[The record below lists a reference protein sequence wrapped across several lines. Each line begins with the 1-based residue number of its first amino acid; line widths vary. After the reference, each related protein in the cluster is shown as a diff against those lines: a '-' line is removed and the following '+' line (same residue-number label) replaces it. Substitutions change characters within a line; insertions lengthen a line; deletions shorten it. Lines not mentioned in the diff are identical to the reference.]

1 MGKPKI
7 AVIGTGNMGGALIR
21 GWLARGLFRPG
32 EILAVDVRPEAL
44 KNLPKGVLRAS
55 SLTRPHPMMILL
67 SVKPHDVAMAVRGI
81 PRTSLIISIA
91 AGIPTRRIEN
101 FLPKKTAVIRVMP
114 NTPAQIGYG
123 MAVLSAGRWAKK
135 RHLLHTKKLFEAVG
149 EAILLPERFLNSV
162 TAISGSGPAYLFY
175 LAEAFLAGAKRLG
188 LPEKASDKLIRQT
201 LLGASQMLAQGK
213 DPSLLRQAVTSKGGT
228 TEAAL
233 GILEKGNFQKTFI
246 KALFAAKRRAGELSR

>member
-1 MGKPKI
+1 MGKVKI

-21 GWLARGLFRPG
+21 GWLARGLFRSG
-32 EILAVDVRPEAL
+32 EILAIDVRPEAL
-44 KNLPKGVLRAS
+44 KNLPKRVLRAS
-55 SLTRPHPMMILL
+55 SLTRPYPRMILL
-67 SVKPHDVAMAVRGI
+67 AVKPHDTAMAVRGI

-114 NTPAQIGYG
+114 NTPAQIGCG
-123 MAVLSAGRWAKK
+123 MAVLSAGRWAKRK
-135 RHLLHTKKLFEAVG
+135 HLLRAKKLFEAVG
-149 EAILLPERFLNSV
+149 EAILLPERFLNAV

-201 LLGASQMLAQGK
+201 LLGAGQMLAQGK
-213 DPSLLRQAVTSKGGT
+213 DPALLRQAVTSKGGT

-233 GILEKGNFQKTFI
+233 KSLEKGNFQKTFI
-246 KALFAAKRRAGELSR
+246 KALFAAKRRAGELAR